1 MARPQGSP
9 NKTTKE
15 VKRLMVSILDSQLD
29 ALHTDLATLDAS
41 KRIEVLL
48 KIAAM
53 VLPKPY
59 QEDGPSWDEAY

>member
-15 VKRLMVSILDSQLD
+15 VKRLMVSILDAQLD
-29 ALHTDLATLDAS
+29 TLNTDLATLDAS

-59 QEDGPSWDEAY
+59 QEDGPSWDEAF

>member
-15 VKRLMVSILDSQLD
+15 VKRLLVSILDTQLD
-29 ALHTDLATLDAS
+29 TLHDDLATLDAS

-48 KIAAM
+48 KIASM

-59 QEDGPSWDEAY
+59 QEDGPSWDEAF

>member
-15 VKRLMVSILDSQLD
+15 VKRLMVSILDAQLD
-29 ALHTDLATLDAS
+29 NLHDDLANLDAS

-59 QEDGPSWDEAY
+59 QEDGPSWDEAF